1 MSQAQVDIVHV
12 PANKK
17 NAADEKL
24 KQLMRRFADILPSYF
39 IVLSNLIIFR
49 FADIH
54 RGGGARIVLI
64 SGDRDFAAD
73 IADYKRRMRLS
84 VILLHTNNC
93 PQSLILAAS
102 EHYNF
107 QELLS
112 SVPVETR
119 HTDIT
124 GRPAQVYISGIQ
136 MAASLK
142 IELKK
147 ISQKTNGIL
156 LYRVPIIYLIQG

>member
-1 MSQAQVDIVHV
+1 MFRQTRKMLQTKSSNNSCGGQRISHV
-12 PANKK
+12 VS
-17 NAADEKL
+17 
-24 KQLMRRFADILPSYF
+24 FH
-39 IVLSNLIIFR
+39 NLIICR

-93 PQSLILAAS
+93 PQSLMLAAS

-112 SVPVETR
+112 SVPVESR
-119 HTDIT
+119 HADTP
-124 GRPAQVYISGIQ
+124 GRQTQVGD
-136 MAASLK
+136 
-142 IELKK
+142 
-147 ISQKTNGIL
+147 
-156 LYRVPIIYLIQG
+156 

>member
-1 MSQAQVDIVHV
+1 M
-12 PANKK
+12 
-17 NAADEKL
+17 
-24 KQLMRRFADILPSYF
+24 
-39 IVLSNLIIFR
+39 
-49 FADIH
+49 
-54 RGGGARIVLI
+54 LI

-93 PQSLILAAS
+93 PQSLMLAAS

-119 HTDIT
+119 HADTL
-124 GRPAQVYISGIQ
+124 GRPTQVGGRMQLTQVNTFSHLIS
-136 MAASLK
+136 
-142 IELKK
+142 
-147 ISQKTNGIL
+147 NF
-156 LYRVPIIYLIQG
+156 

>member
-1 MSQAQVDIVHV
+1 M
-12 PANKK
+12 
-17 NAADEKL
+17 
-24 KQLMRRFADILPSYF
+24 
-39 IVLSNLIIFR
+39 
-49 FADIH
+49 
-54 RGGGARIVLI
+54 LI

-93 PQSLILAAS
+93 PQSLMLAAS

-119 HTDIT
+119 HADTP
-124 GRPAQVYISGIQ
+124 GRPTQVGGWQNATNASKYI
-136 MAASLK
+136 LTFN
-142 IELKK
+142 L
-147 ISQKTNGIL
+147 
-156 LYRVPIIYLIQG
+156 

>member
-1 MSQAQVDIVHV
+1 
-12 PANKK
+12 
-17 NAADEKL
+17 
-24 KQLMRRFADILPSYF
+24 MRRFADVLPSYF
-39 IVLSNLIIFR
+39 IILSYLIIFR

-93 PQSLILAAS
+93 PQSLMLAAS

-119 HTDIT
+119 HTEIT
-124 GRPAQVYISGIQ
+124 GRPTQVILNK
-136 MAASLK
+136 MASS
-142 IELKK
+142 LKK
-147 ISQKTNGIL
+147 INRNKSKFQNNTLKFK
-156 LYRVPIIYLIQG
+156 VFK

>member
-1 MSQAQVDIVHV
+1 MSFFS
-12 PANKK
+12 N
-17 NAADEKL
+17 
-24 KQLMRRFADILPSYF
+24 F
-39 IVLSNLIIFR
+39 IFSR

-93 PQSLILAAS
+93 PQDLILAAS

-112 SVPVETR
+112 SVPVDVSISRFPWESVLRSTSEEGR
-119 HTDIT
+119 TTQVIIT
-124 GRPAQVYISGIQ
+124 GGFSSSIHI
-136 MAASLK
+136 
-142 IELKK
+142 
-147 ISQKTNGIL
+147 T
-156 LYRVPIIYLIQG
+156 